1 MEAFKSER
9 SHQGPRCA
17 LRDPGWK
24 AWRSRGAGDHRD
36 REHSMA
42 DLVNRSLA
50 RRSSLTDKPTG
61 VPQQIPEAMWLDFP
75 GGCKS
80 IWRVQFN
87 LQYDLKILRQPEE
100 WKTFRQDLIQAVR
113 NAVRSVLL
121 PSDGKVKPLTPLRAI
136 AVEGLKLCHVAPGEP
151 RVLATL
157 SIEAGDVEGTTVIC
171 SALKAEKASESFR
184 KPFATAMAQCGR
196 TVSKVRVRQEL
207 PEDIEL
213 RGGLGEDFFVVS
225 VPDGRLRDLGLC
237 EGRDSGT
244 CKKSR
249 SEDYTWC
256 LHQSTCFLWLM
267 IFSCQGVVIVANS
280 TQSTSHVTKCYQSRL
295 PAARGP
301 AEGCTRTHVL

>member
-171 SALKAEKASESFR
+171 SALTQKASESFR